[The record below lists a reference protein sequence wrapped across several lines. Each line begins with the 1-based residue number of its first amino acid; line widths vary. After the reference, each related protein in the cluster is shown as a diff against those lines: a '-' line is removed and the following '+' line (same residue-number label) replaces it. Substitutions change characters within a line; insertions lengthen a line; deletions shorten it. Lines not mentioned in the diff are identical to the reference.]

1 MGFDEG
7 GIRMNYQFFGM
18 AGVISGIFVVA
29 SIVFFVLYGVGYDRW
44 WYYKTTNTMALI
56 AGICILLVVAFW
68 FVIGIIYALNAIWNW
83 GLVR

>member
-1 MGFDEG
+1 MTL
-7 GIRMNYQFFGM
+7 QFFGT

-29 SIVFFVLYGVGYDRW
+29 SIVFFVLYGVGCDCW

-56 AGICILLVVAFW
+56 AGICILMVVAFW
-68 FVIGIIYALNAIWNW
+68 LIIGIICALNAICNW